1 MIIRSLL
8 AIAVLAVGVTAVVAQ
23 SDPIATRRAAMKAVG
38 EQNRVATEMIE
49 GKRPFSADDAKKV
62 LATFNDSASKL
73 PNLFPDNSKTGDT
86 NALPAIWENK
96 ADFNAKAA
104 KFASEAKAAEGKVGN
119 LDAFKA
125 EMTEVRKNC
134 GGCHQTYRKRQ
145 S

>member
-1 MIIRSLL
+1 
-8 AIAVLAVGVTAVVAQ
+8 
-23 SDPIATRRAAMKAVG
+23 MKAVG

-49 GKRPFSADDAKKV
+49 GKRPFNSADAQKV

-86 NALPAIWENK
+86 NALPTIWENK
-96 ADFNAKAA
+96 ADFTAKAA
-104 KFASEAKAAEGKVGN
+104 KFATEAKAAEGKVSN
-119 LDAFKA
+119 LDAFKT